1 MTTEKQFVATRDKI
15 KDTQAFLESR
25 IDHFKTLED
34 RIKMIE
40 EKCQRV
46 QDIVLKTKS
55 DIFSDY

>member
-1 MTTEKQFVATRDKI
+1 MTTEKSFVAIRDKI

-34 RIKMIE
+34 RIKHIE
-40 EKCQRV
+40 ETCTQT

-55 DIFSDY
+55 DIF